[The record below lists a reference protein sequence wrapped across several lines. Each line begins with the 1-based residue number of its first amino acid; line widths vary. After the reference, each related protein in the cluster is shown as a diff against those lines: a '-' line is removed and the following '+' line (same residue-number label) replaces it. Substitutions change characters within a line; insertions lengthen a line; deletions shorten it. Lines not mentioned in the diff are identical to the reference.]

1 MSFRVW
7 NPVVIRREV
16 RRPTGRFPGW
26 LAFGVVAAALL
37 VIDAPSATL
46 LSGPATSVD
55 RGEWRDYA
63 GDTYGRKYSPLAQI
77 NESNVKDLR
86 VAWRWASADRDVQL
100 SSPRLRASRYQ
111 DTPLMVN
118 GVLYTVTPLGMVAA
132 LDPGTGR
139 QHWLYDPRSYDAPR
153 PHSVG
158 WTVRGLAYWT
168 DGARERILH
177 STTDAYLI
185 SIDAKT
191 GRPDPAFGREGRVDL
206 IEGVPRNP
214 IRSVNYAGRRAL
226 VAGDV
231 IVVGSHI
238 KTATPGKEEEIPPG
252 DVKAFDVHTGELLW
266 TFHIVPREGEFGYDT
281 WLDGSADRVGNAN
294 AWAGMA
300 YDPKLDYVYVP
311 TSAPGNDFWGGSR
324 LGDNLFSDSV
334 ICLEAK
340 TGKRVWHF
348 QVVHHDL
355 WDYDLVTQALVDITV
370 NGRRVEAVVG
380 ISKSSFVYVLDRKTG
395 EPVWP
400 ITEQPVPQAT
410 AANGERAS
418 PTQPIPTKPA
428 PPETQGAVPDNVMDF
443 TPELKQ
449 LALEQLQKFESGP
462 IYTPP
467 SDEGTL
473 TVPASI
479 GGANWGGAAFDPET
493 GMLYVPTRLSV
504 RVQRARSPNAR
515 SSAGGVA
522 PEARTAAIPNASA
535 SRYIEGLPIIKPPYA
550 RVTAIDLNTGDHEWM
565 TPLGNGPRHHPRL
578 KALKLPPLG
587 DAVLGGAPLVTKTLL
602 FVGVTYTYIT
612 GLPRPTPWQQWND
625 PDFER
630 KLLYV
635 FDKRTGAI
643 LHVLETDHRSM
654 AAPMTYLYG
663 GKQYLVVAAGTGE
676 ECELLAFALPGQSG
690 N

>member
-1 MSFRVW
+1 MCSNRW
-7 NPVVIRREV
+7 
-16 RRPTGRFPGW
+16 FPAW
-26 LAFGVVAAALL
+26 LICGAVSALL
-37 VIDAPSATL
+37 FVIGSFSPTL
-46 LSGPATSVD
+46 FGQTVSSLEH
-55 RGEWRDYA
+55 GEWRDYA
-63 GDTYGRKYSPLAQI
+63 GDTYGLKYSPLGQI
-77 NESNVKDLR
+77 NASNVQDLQ
-86 VAWRWASADRDVQL
+86 VAWRWASADRDVQAT
-100 SSPRLRASRYQ
+100 SPQLRASRYQ
-111 DTPLMVN
+111 DTPLMAN
-118 GVLYTVTPLGMVAA
+118 GLLYTVTPLGMVAA
-132 LDPGTGR
+132 LDPATGR
-139 QHWLYDPRSYDAPR
+139 QRWLYDPRSYDAPR

-185 SIDAKT
+185 SIDART
-191 GRPDPAFGREGRVDL
+191 GRPDPAFGWAGKVDL

-294 AWAGMA
+294 NWGGMA
-300 YDPKLDYVYVP
+300 YDPVLDYVYVP

-324 LGDNLFSDSV
+324 PGNNLFSDSLL
-334 ICLEAK
+334 CLEAK

-348 QVVHHDL
+348 QAIHHDL
-355 WDYDLVTQALVDITV
+355 WDYDFVTHPALVNISV

-380 ISKSSFVYVLDRKTG
+380 ISKSSFIYVLDRRTG
-395 EPVWP
+395 EPGWP
-400 ITEQPVPQAT
+400 IAEEPVPQT
-410 AANGERAS
+410 TVNSEWSS
-418 PTQPIPTKPA
+418 PTQPIPTKPV
-428 PPETQGAVPDNVMDF
+428 PPETQGAVPDNLIDF

-449 LALEQLQKFESGP
+449 LALEKLQLFDSGP
-462 IYTPP
+462 VYTPP
-467 SDEGTL
+467 TLRGTI

-479 GGANWGGAAFDPET
+479 GGANWGGAAFDPEA
-493 GMLYVPTRLSV
+493 GLLYLPTRLSL
-504 RVQRARSPNAR
+504 RIQRPRPPDGAMV
-515 SSAGGVA
+515 SAGGGASEAQA
-522 PEARTAAIPNASA
+522 PAAQNIAASLRNTNASL
-535 SRYIEGLPIIKPPYA
+535 YIDGLPIIKPPYA
-550 RVTAIDLNTGDHEWM
+550 RVTAIDLNTGDHAWM
-565 TPLGNGPRHHPRL
+565 TPIGNGPRHHPRL
-578 KALKLPPLG
+578 EALNLPPLG

-612 GLPRPTPWQQWND
+612 GLPQPPPWQQWND

-643 LHVLETDHRSM
+643 LHVFETDHRSM
-654 AAPMTYLYG
+654 AAPMTYMHD
-663 GKQYLVVAAGTGE
+663 GKQYLVVAAGNGE
-676 ECELLAFALPGQSG
+676 ECELLAFALPG
-690 N
+690 